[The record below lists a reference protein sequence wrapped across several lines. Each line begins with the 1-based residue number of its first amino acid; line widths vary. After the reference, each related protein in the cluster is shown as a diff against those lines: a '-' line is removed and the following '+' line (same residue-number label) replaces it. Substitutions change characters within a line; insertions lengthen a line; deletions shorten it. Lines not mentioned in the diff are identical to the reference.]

1 VTRSPERRDQIIDAL
16 ADHVLAHGLA
26 GSSLR
31 PLAAAAGL
39 SDRMLLYHFHDKSEA
54 MAAAAERIAARL
66 TVRLGAVMDGQPL
79 PLDALRIRL
88 AHVLM
93 ADDLWPYMK
102 LWLELAS
109 GAARG
114 DAFCLRMGKHLGH
127 GFLAWGAA
135 QLDCDEADRTHQ
147 AALLLA
153 SLDGLFILK
162 AVGMDAAVAVALAPR
177 C

>member
-1 VTRSPERRDQIIDAL
+1 MTRSPERRDAIIDAL

-39 SDRMLLYHFHDKSEA
+39 SDRMLLYHFRDKAEA
-54 MAAAAERIAARL
+54 MNAAAERIAAQLTARL
-66 TVRLGAVMDGQPL
+66 TAEMGGRMTFEP
-79 PLDALRIRL
+79 LRIKL
-88 AHVLM
+88 ATALM
-93 ADDLWPYMK
+93 ADDVWPYMK
-102 LWLELAS
+102 LWLEIAS

-114 DAFCLRMGKHLGH
+114 DAFCQQVGSHLGE

-135 QLDCDEADRTHQ
+135 QLDCPEEDRARQ

-153 SLDGLFILK
+153 SIDGLFVLK
-162 AVGMDAAVAVALAPR
+162 AVGMDAVVKDALTPSD
-177 C
+177 